1 MKNGQ
6 KYKYAEIFLI
16 AVCVA
21 EMLTFKYLPIG
32 FRTSLF
38 VGLLEVMVA
47 FLTVF
52 VVPIFFII
60 TKIIKHGYG
69 IRYKRYIELVSNK
82 LNNLGNGF
90 IRTSIDYYDAI
101 DNLYLLSLDT
111 THREL
116 VLLRRQQEVH
126 NQDMLRLETERQKAE
141 KERLEEQRRAREAAE
156 RLLSIEIER
165 EKRMGRW

>member
-1 MKNGQ
+1 M
-6 KYKYAEIFLI
+6 
-16 AVCVA
+16 
-21 EMLTFKYLPIG
+21 TFYMRL
-32 FRTSLF
+32 
-38 VGLLEVMVA
+38 
-47 FLTVF
+47 
-52 VVPIFFII
+52 
-60 TKIIKHGYG
+60 TKIIKHGFG

-116 VLLRRQQEVH
+116 VLLRRQQEAH
-126 NQDMLRLETERQKAE
+126 NQDMLRLEKERQKAE
-141 KERLEEQRRAREAAE
+141 KERLEEQRRAREATE
-156 RLLSIEIER
+156 KLLSIEIER